1 MSVPWRL
8 FNCGDPGD
16 GRLFPSHK
24 SMDAIRLSELTSHNK
39 LSVEFTLLTRNQ
51 SGSRSDPWERITPGN
66 YSLKIAL
73 FKTSDRTLLA
83 QATGGDFTDDA
94 GNALKRGLFLLDT
107 PAVDTA
113 LAAVNELAC
122 TLEIEI
128 TDSGGPRN
136 IYRGAL
142 TLKKT
147 LITAVTGSVPSTERP
162 ASQEWVKNVM
172 VPRDGTNSQTP
183 LSEWYVQSYP
193 SGFKFRCFIDDEGRF
208 NAERLET

>member
-8 FNCGDPGD
+8 FNCGDPGA
-16 GRLFPSHK
+16 GQLYPSHK
-24 SMDAIRLSELTSHNK
+24 SMDAIRLAELTSGNK
-39 LSVEFTLLTRNQ
+39 LSVEYTLLTRNQ
-51 SGSRSDPWERITPGN
+51 SGSRSEPWERITPGN
-66 YSLKIAL
+66 YSLKIGL

-83 QATGGDFTDDA
+83 QSTGGDFTDDA

-107 PAVDTA
+107 AAIDTA

-122 TLEIEI
+122 TLEIEV

-136 IYRGAL
+136 TFRGAL

-147 LITAVTGSVPSTERP
+147 HITATMGSVPSTERP

-172 VPRDGTNSQTP
+172 MPRDGTSDQTP
-183 LSEWYVQSYP
+183 LAEWYVLSYP
-193 SGFKFRCFIDDEGRF
+193 SGFKFRVFVDDEGRL